1 MDSQSEHREQE
12 LEVQRDS
19 SSLCLSEHF
28 GPIAMLQKP
37 IFFVLLVVATQGVTA
52 AESNIQEGNYP
63 NIRVGNECRISTE
76 NISGC
81 QDGWQEEKELSVNN
95 TPFAILTQDN
105 PLNCIYPCKNLTHQE
120 IWLNCTLIND
130 TLIKYTCTKDKKV
143 YEFTH
148 NFKGK
153 DIQERLPSV
162 PNLTTVTPESQTRK
176 VKKPTHIG
184 IIIAICIGIVVL
196 IVLGV
201 LLKMKCQKI
210 SEQNPAEQEN
220 FV

>member
-37 IFFVLLVVATQGVTA
+37 IFFVLLVVATQG
-52 AESNIQEGNYP
+52 
-63 NIRVGNECRISTE
+63 E

-153 DIQERLPSV
+153 GKYQFGFAL
-162 PNLTTVTPESQTRK
+162 LTILNPK
-176 VKKPTHIG
+176 VRNIDLWGELYQGGSPG
-184 IIIAICIGIVVL
+184 DV
-196 IVLGV
+196 
-201 LLKMKCQKI
+201 
-210 SEQNPAEQEN
+210 
-220 FV
+220 

>member
-1 MDSQSEHREQE
+1 
-12 LEVQRDS
+12 
-19 SSLCLSEHF
+19 
-28 GPIAMLQKP
+28 MLQKP